1 MLTKKRGA
9 IIAHGKYTKGV
20 HRQNLQLVKKVLPVL
35 PVLISCHSIYNSNYE
50 KLWRPCSNDKGLG
63 LGCGRFQVL
72 YSSWKDGQHGGV
84 VPWIGV

>member
-50 KLWRPCSNDKGLG
+50 KL
-63 LGCGRFQVL
+63 
-72 YSSWKDGQHGGV
+72 
-84 VPWIGV
+84 